1 TAEQGVAPA
10 AAHVPES
17 DGVNRALAPAV
28 TVIGAWLSQRASEL
42 DLDPAVLATRAD
54 LNQLFHWAPSP
65 LATGW
70 RAELVGAPIQRLLA
84 GESTIVLRDGGRR
97 VELRDL

>member
-1 TAEQGVAPA
+1 
-10 AAHVPES
+10 
-17 DGVNRALAPAV
+17 
-28 TVIGAWLSQRASEL
+28 
-42 DLDPAVLATRAD
+42 LATRAD
-54 LNQLFHWAPSP
+54 LNQLFHGAPSR